1 MRGGIKHLIKFLED
15 LHLLEYKVIKTSK
28 RLVIVDYGIR
38 QNPLLE
44 AAQLKEERTIEEM
57 QATIFDAKYYEY
69 EDGQMYFYPEV

>member
-1 MRGGIKHLIKFLED
+1 
-15 LHLLEYKVIKTSK
+15 
-28 RLVIVDYGIR
+28 
-38 QNPLLE
+38 LLE